1 MNRTLTIET
10 FAGRMALMTG
20 MDNEAC
26 VEFVK
31 RAFGLIAESL
41 SESEPVKIKGFGT
54 FVASDRGV
62 EFIADEAV
70 AQRVNEPFA
79 YFEPVEV
86 DPEVASDLLSE
97 EEPEPQQ
104 HDDSPV
110 EETTAAVEV
119 ETVLVSAETTTAAE
133 AEVEAVET
141 PAQTEAKPEAETETQ
156 AEKIPDIEPKESL
169 NISISEECQPS
180 ATDETDEESEPE
192 ATTTTIASAV
202 ELETAEEPKADINPI
217 SEPQTGAEEPPVEDT
232 IREVKQEISIRGY
245 GLEISPEMNIEQRTT
260 DRRMRIVMF
269 LLGLALGIAI
279 GAAMV
284 YFLPEL
290 LQR

>member
-41 SESEPVKIKGFGT
+41 SESEQVKIKGFGT

-86 DPEVASDLLSE
+86 DPDVANDLLSE

-110 EETTAAVEV
+110 EEATVAVEV

-141 PAQTEAKPEAETETQ
+141 PAQTEAETEAETK
-156 AEKIPDIEPKESL
+156 AEEIPDIEPKESQ
-169 NISISEECQPS
+169 NISISEVCPPS
-180 ATDETDEESEPE
+180 AADETEKENAPE
-192 ATTTTIASAV
+192 ATTTTIESAI
-202 ELETAEEPKADINPI
+202 EFETAEEPQADINPV
-217 SEPQTGAEEPPVEDT
+217 SELQTEADEPPVEDT
-232 IREVKQEISIRGY
+232 VREVKQEISIRGY